1 MEERTVLSRDTAS
14 LKVQIAAVKKEL
26 SAAKRSWSAAYS
38 RSMSGYRRRR
48 PVPGENRLRS
58 SRFDQAC
65 ELQKQAEEEL
75 RYLYRARAIAMS
87 PFEIYVQILV
97 VPIAE
102 PSRANRYLIVDIE
115 PRGWS
120 GYCYRVQELT
130 KKGTLWERRFGGW
143 VHPNSMIRIELCTLP
158 LAPDVVSFCE
168 YARQNEERERDTRIG
183 RPKPG

>member
-1 MEERTVLSRDTAS
+1 
-14 LKVQIAAVKKEL
+14 
-26 SAAKRSWSAAYS
+26 
-38 RSMSGYRRRR
+38 MSNYRRRR

-65 ELQKQAEEEL
+65 ELQKQEEEEL

-115 PRGWS
+115 PRGRS
-120 GYCYRVQELT
+120 EYCYRVQELT
-130 KKGTLWERRFGGW
+130 KKGKLWERRCSGW
-143 VHPNSMIRIELCTLP
+143 VHPNSMIRIEPCTLP